1 MVRYIK
7 TPIDRFNLMIM
18 HWLSFDLSARITES
32 LTGDEIAILIDERA
46 TRIVG
51 KVRSTGYLLDQIA
64 EIDNSP

>member
-18 HWLSFDLSARITES
+18 HWLSFDLSARIIES
-32 LTGDEIAILIDERA
+32 LTGDEIAVLIDERA

-51 KVRSTGYLLDQIA
+51 KVRSTGYLFDRLA
-64 EIDNSP
+64 EIDR